1 MSSRPAWTTQRD
13 HVSHTQIEEAE
24 QAPGPEPDFHMSSML
39 ESSYHKFE
47 ITVFYDKGTND
58 RSI

>member
-1 MSSRPAWTTQRD
+1 
-13 HVSHTQIEEAE
+13 
-24 QAPGPEPDFHMSSML
+24 ML